1 MTVPHID
8 ADVLIRVMTGDDPI
22 KQEAGIR
29 LLARVERGELEL
41 ALAASTIAEV
51 IFVVT
56 SPALYRFDRE
66 SAKVG
71 MLRVVQLAG
80 MKVENR
86 ATVLRALDLYN
97 TLATS
102 FGDAMLAATMERQGS
117 TVVYSYDRGLRRIP
131 GITRSE
137 P

>member
-80 MKVENR
+80 MRVENR
-86 ATVLRALDLYN
+86 ATVLRALEL
-97 TLATS
+97 
-102 FGDAMLAATMERQGS
+102 
-117 TVVYSYDRGLRRIP
+117 
-131 GITRSE
+131 
-137 P
+137 

>member
-80 MKVENR
+80 MRVENR

>member
-1 MTVPHID
+1 MTLPHID

>member
-56 SPALYRFDRE
+56 SPALYRFDRK
-66 SAKVG
+66 SAEVG

-80 MKVENR
+80 MRVENR

>member
-1 MTVPHID
+1 MSVPHID
-8 ADVLIRVMTGDDPI
+8 SDVIVRVITGDDPV
-22 KQEAGIR
+22 KRAAGER
-29 LLARVERGELEL
+29 LLATVQTGDVEI
-41 ALAASTIAEV
+41 ALAASTVSEV
-51 IFVVT
+51 IFVLT
-56 SPALYRFDRE
+56 SRGTYAMDRE
-66 SAKVG
+66 TAKQAL
-71 MLRVVQLAG
+71 LRIVHLAG
-80 MKVENR
+80 MRVENR

-97 TLATS
+97 TLATT

>member
-80 MKVENR
+80 MRVENR
-86 ATVLRALDLYN
+86 ATVLRALELYN

>member
-80 MKVENR
+80 MRVENR
-86 ATVLRALDLYN
+86 ATVLRAGEVN
-97 TLATS
+97 
-102 FGDAMLAATMERQGS
+102 RC
-117 TVVYSYDRGLRRIP
+117 
-131 GITRSE
+131 
-137 P
+137 

>member
-56 SPALYRFDRE
+56 SPALYRLDRE

-80 MKVENR
+80 MRVENR

-102 FGDAMLAATMERQGS
+102 FGDATLAATMERQGS